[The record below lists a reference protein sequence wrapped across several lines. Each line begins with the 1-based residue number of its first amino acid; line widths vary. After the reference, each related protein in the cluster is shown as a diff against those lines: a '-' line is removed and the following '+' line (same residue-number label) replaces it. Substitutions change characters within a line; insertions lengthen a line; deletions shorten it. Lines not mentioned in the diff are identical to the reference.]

1 MAAGRVL
8 QYLLKSWFSKPVH
21 QREIYSWIRQH
32 APVVKIAEIGLGSV
46 QRAQEIIQF
55 SRLYAE
61 DQRIEFLGIDMF
73 EGRPTGDGMPLKTA
87 HKTLNATGAK
97 VQLVPGDAS
106 MALPRVANAFRD
118 VQLMIISADQDADG
132 IRQSISW
139 MPRMLNEKSLVLWE
153 VPDAKGNLSFG
164 RYNISQIEAMA
175 PAPMRRAA

>member
-32 APVVKIAEIGLGSV
+32 APVVKIAEVGLGNV
-46 QRAQEIIQF
+46 KRAQEIIQF
-55 SRLYAE
+55 SQLYAN

-73 EGRPTGDGMPLKTA
+73 EGRPNRDGMPLKTA

-97 VQLVPGDAS
+97 VQLVPGDAA
-106 MALPRVANAFRD
+106 MALPRVANVFRD
-118 VQLMIISADQDADG
+118 VQLLIISADQDADSV
-132 IRQSISW
+132 RQAISW
-139 MPRMLNEKSLVLWE
+139 IPRMLNEKSLVLWE

-164 RYNISQIEAMA
+164 RYNLAQIEAMA